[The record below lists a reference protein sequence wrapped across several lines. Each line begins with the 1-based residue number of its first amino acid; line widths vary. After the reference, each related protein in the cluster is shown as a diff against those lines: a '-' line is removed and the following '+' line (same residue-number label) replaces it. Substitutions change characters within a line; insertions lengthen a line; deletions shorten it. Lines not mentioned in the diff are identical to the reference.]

1 MFAVAA
7 NNVPGGLVSF
17 FHGLQV
23 AIMLALMTNIT
34 QFAWWKV
41 KGKKGLT
48 HWAQFGPCY
57 LLLVATVLVM
67 IQPTSMLVI
76 GSWDSIDNFFF
87 DGDDNPSALTPNTT
101 IGWPSRSSART
112 SASCLFVVVGATN
125 LHAKIVSGSPC
136 GPRVG
141 RARARARRVRD
152 AHTHT
157 QRAEIEPPSAVEGVA
172 RAMK

>member
-41 KGKKGLT
+41 KSKKGLS

-101 IGWPSRSSART
+101 IGWLIQIFGT
-112 SASCLFVVVGATN
+112 YLGFLLMFVAVFWATN
-125 LHAKIVSGSPC
+125 LHTKIVKKWL
-136 GPRVG
+136 
-141 RARARARRVRD
+141 AVRGL
-152 AHTHT
+152 A
-157 QRAEIEPPSAVEGVA
+157 
-172 RAMK
+172 

>member
-1 MFAVAA
+1 MSAVAA

-101 IGWPSRSSART
+101 IGWLIQIFGTYLGFFIMFVGVFWAT
-112 SASCLFVVVGATN
+112 S
-125 LHAKIVSGSPC
+125 LHTKIVKKWYD
-136 GPRVG
+136 
-141 RARARARRVRD
+141 ARGLAY
-152 AHTHT
+152 
-157 QRAEIEPPSAVEGVA
+157 
-172 RAMK
+172 

>member
-34 QFAWWKV
+34 QFAWWTV
-41 KGKKGLT
+41 TSKKGLSL
-48 HWAQFGPCY
+48 WAQFGPCY

-101 IGWPSRSSART
+101 IGWLIQIFGT
-112 SASCLFVVVGATN
+112 YLGFFIMFVAVFWATN
-125 LHAKIVSGSPC
+125 LHTKIVKKWND
-136 GPRVG
+136 
-141 RARARARRVRD
+141 VR
-152 AHTHT
+152 
-157 QRAEIEPPSAVEGVA
+157 GL
-172 RAMK
+172 